1 MYLTAEM
8 VEKIDTDLANYTNE
22 EVEIYYITYTGLYK
36 HYPNNYYKLMID
48 RCTEELKKRGL
59 GS

>member
-1 MYLTAEM
+1 M